1 MNSDSKNTVIV
12 LDGAAGMTP
21 GDFHRVVYE
30 GARVELSASLLASLA
45 TVREKL
51 DALIAVGEPIYG
63 VNTGV
68 GSKKGETVEN
78 MADILEFQR
87 IFIAAHCT
95 GVGEPLPEDVARGM
109 VYLRLLS
116 FTRNHSGVR
125 PELAMRLAAMLNCGI
140 TPIIPSQGSV
150 GASGDLAPLS
160 HLAACAMGV
169 LFHRNADG
177 SLLPLEKQPQAIF
190 GGEIMDA
197 GKAWHLADERESFE
211 LAAKEALALSNG
223 ATLILSEGLVSL
235 LKIESLFGRAIE
247 AAAIA
252 CEALRAETRAFDER
266 IAAARAHNGAVK
278 VSKMMREMLAGSGF
292 CTPKFRKEF
301 AAAAMLHF
309 PDRPARKLDPK
320 IPRLQDAYSFRAI
333 PQVLG
338 ACLDAMDHA
347 RAVFTREMESA
358 TDNPLFFENEDEGGR
373 IEVLSG
379 ANFHG
384 EPLALVADYLKIAA
398 AEIAS
403 LSERRIAALLD
414 PAHNYG
420 LPADLAQTPADTGL
434 MILQYTA
441 AALVSENKTLAH
453 PGSVDS
459 IPTSAGQ
466 EDHVSM
472 GSISTRQL
480 RRIVENLKNVIA
492 IEIICGV
499 CGVRALAGIC
509 DKGNIAMPRFG
520 EGTDA
525 AFADWS
531 EKIGNLYSD
540 TYLATVIARIAT
552 DI

>member
-1 MNSDSKNTVIV
+1 MNPDSEYAVLV
-12 LDGAAGMTP
+12 LDGASGMTP
-21 GDFHRVVYE
+21 GDFRRVVYE
-30 GARVELSASLLASLA
+30 GMRVELSASLLASLA
-45 TVREKL
+45 AVREKL

-95 GVGEPLPEDVARGM
+95 GVGEPLPMDVARGM

-116 FTRNHSGVR
+116 FTKNHSGVR
-125 PELAMRLAAMLNCGI
+125 PELAMRLAAMLNAGI
-140 TPIIPSQGSV
+140 TPVIPAQGSV

-169 LFHRNADG
+169 LFHRDSGG
-177 SLLPLEKQPQAIF
+177 SLMPLEKQPQVIF

-197 GKAWHLADERESFE
+197 GKAWNLAGERESFE

-223 ATLILSEGLVSL
+223 ATLILAEGLVSL
-235 LKIESLFGRAIE
+235 LKMEALFERAIE
-247 AAAIA
+247 AAAMS
-252 CEALRAETRAFDER
+252 CEGLRAEARAFDER
-266 IAAARAHNGAVK
+266 IAAARAHPGALK
-278 VSKMMREMLAGSGF
+278 TARLMREMLAGSGF

-301 AAAAMLHF
+301 ASAAMRLY

-338 ACLDAMDHA
+338 ACHDAMEHA

-358 TDNPLFFENEDEGGR
+358 TDNPLFFESEDEGGR

-384 EPLALVADYLKIAA
+384 QPLAVVADYLKIAA

-403 LSERRIAALLD
+403 LAERRIAALLD

-480 RRIVENLKNVIA
+480 RRITANLKNVIA
-492 IEIICGV
+492 IEVICAVQGI
-499 CGVRALAGIC
+499 RAVFGIC
-509 DKGNIAMPRFG
+509 ENGNVSPPRFG
-520 EGTDA
+520 AGTGA

-531 EKIGNLYSD
+531 DKIGNIYSD
-540 TYLATVIARIAT
+540 TYLATVIERVA
-552 DI
+552 DHL